1 MDNTDVDNV
10 KPTEECHEVHNV
22 DESDRLVGQ
31 LFCSRDQAWHFYK
44 GFAREH
50 GFSARKGTTRL
61 DVEGDVKTQEFCC
74 SKEGFRV
81 SKVNTVDRQRA
92 HTPVTRTGCKARVVV
107 TATNTNDQW
116 VISKS
121 DQKHNHA
128 LCTSAMT
135 PFMRSNRA
143 VSKADID
150 EATTLKEVS
159 VGTSQVMNYLTHQAG
174 GYHNVGFTHK
184 DLYNALQRDESGALY
199 NLIWS
204 DSTSRS
210 DYTCFGDV
218 IAFDTTYKDNLYGRP
233 IMPIVGV
240 NHHHNTIVFATAIIA
255 DETSQSFEWVLQNF
269 LEAMMNKSP
278 ISVVTDGDRAMQ
290 RAIKSVI
297 PYAKHR
303 LCSWHLSRNAQANI
317 GDPKFTAAFS
327 KCMASWWT
335 TKEFDIQW
343 RSIVSE
349 FNVHKHP
356 WVIEKGNTRHLWAQA
371 YLTGHLFAN
380 IRSTQ
385 RCESM
390 NASLAIALKHKKTY
404 LDVVHAI
411 EDGISRMRMN
421 ELKADYLSSHT
432 KPFQITKLVD
442 LESHAAAIFT
452 RESFRLFQDELIRE
466 TLYRIEAEIKSLS
479 DECQHYILSKY
490 AEKNRKFEISFDSRT
505 KTLICSCKKFE
516 TVGLPCRHQL
526 HILKQLDYTYLP
538 GTLIQSRWTN
548 DAKASAPSYV
558 DLNVSPEVM
567 QMARF
572 AALRSTSSRLCYI
585 ASKTGESFKTARD
598 EMKKLIEELENSFG
612 LNHSVNQSIVVNN
625 VCDPQRKQRKRKE
638 VPKNKVEKKIRRCGY
653 CNGEGHNKL
662 TCPQVKLS
670 LSTSTQPTSTDFFE
684 DGME

>member
-1 MDNTDVDNV
+1 MPHPIESSTTEHVQNEPLLTSPSTPGALNLHNKIFSMDNTDVDNV

-61 DVEGDVKTQEFCC
+61 DVEGNLKTQEFCC
-74 SKEGFRV
+74 SKEG
-81 SKVNTVDRQRA
+81 
-92 HTPVTRTGCKARVVV
+92 
-107 TATNTNDQW
+107 
-116 VISKS
+116 
-121 DQKHNHA
+121 
-128 LCTSAMT
+128 
-135 PFMRSNRA
+135 A

-150 EATTLKEVS
+150 EATTLKEVG
-159 VGTSQVMNYLTHQAG
+159 VGMSQVMNYLTQQAG

-184 DLYNALQRDESGALY
+184 DLCNALQRGKAKEIVDGDVNALIAYFDYKKHDNPGFFMTYSVDESGALY
-199 NLIWS
+199 NIIWS

-297 PYAKHR
+297 PYAKHI

-317 GDPKFTAAFS
+317 
-327 KCMASWWT
+327 
-335 TKEFDIQW
+335 
-343 RSIVSE
+343 E
-349 FNVHKHP
+349 FNIQKHP
-356 WVIEKGNTRHLWAQA
+356 WVIEKGNTRNLWEQA
-371 YLTGHLFAN
+371 YLTGHFFAN

-390 NASLAIALKHKKTY
+390 NASLDIALKHKKTY
-404 LDVVHAI
+404 LDVVRAI

-442 LESHAAAIFT
+442 LESHTAAIFT
-452 RESFRLFQDELIRE
+452 RESFRVFQDELIRE

-516 TVGLPCRHQL
+516 TVGLSCRHQL

-548 DAKASAPSYV
+548 DAKASAPT
-558 DLNVSPEVM
+558 M
-567 QMARF
+567 
-572 AALRSTSSRLCYI
+572 
-585 ASKTGESFKTARD
+585 
-598 EMKKLIEELENSFG
+598 LI
-612 LNHSVNQSIVVNN
+612 
-625 VCDPQRKQRKRKE
+625 
-638 VPKNKVEKKIRRCGY
+638 
-653 CNGEGHNKL
+653 
-662 TCPQVKLS
+662 
-670 LSTSTQPTSTDFFE
+670 
-684 DGME
+684 

>member
-61 DVEGDVKTQEFCC
+61 DVEGNVKTQEFCC
-74 SKEGFRV
+74 SKEWFRV

-92 HTPVTRTGCKARVVV
+92 HTPVTRTG
-107 TATNTNDQW
+107 
-116 VISKS
+116 S
-121 DQKHNHA
+121 
-128 LCTSAMT
+128 
-135 PFMRSNRA
+135 

-150 EATTLKEVS
+150 EATTLKEVG
-159 VGTSQVMNYLTHQAG
+159 VGTSQVMNYLTQQAG

-218 IAFDTTYKDNLYGRP
+218 IVFDTTYKDNLYGRP

-327 KCMASWWT
+327 KCMASWWI

-343 RSIVSE
+343 RSVVSE
-349 FNVHKHP
+349 FNVQKHP

-371 YLTGHLFAN
+371 YLTGHFFAN

-404 LDVVHAI
+404 LDVVRAI

-421 ELKADYLSSHT
+421 ELKEDYLSSHT

-452 RESFRLFQDELIRE
+452 RESFLVFQDELIRE

-505 KTLICSCKKFE
+505 KTLICSSKKFE

-538 GTLIQSRWTN
+538 ETLIQSRWTN

-572 AALRSTSSRLCYI
+572 ADLRSTSSRLCYI
-585 ASKTGESFKTARD
+585 ASKTDESFKTARD

-625 VCDPQRKQRKRKE
+625 VRDPQRKQRKRKE

-662 TCPQVKLS
+662 TFPQVKLS
-670 LSTSTQPTSTDFFE
+670 LSTST
-684 DGME
+684 

>member
-61 DVEGDVKTQEFCC
+61 EVEGNVKTQEFCC
-74 SKEGFRV
+74 SKEG
-81 SKVNTVDRQRA
+81 
-92 HTPVTRTGCKARVVV
+92 
-107 TATNTNDQW
+107 
-116 VISKS
+116 
-121 DQKHNHA
+121 
-128 LCTSAMT
+128 
-135 PFMRSNRA
+135 A

-150 EATTLKEVS
+150 EATTLKEVG
-159 VGTSQVMNYLTHQAG
+159 VGTSQVMNYLTQQAG

-184 DLYNALQRDESGALY
+184 DLYNALQRGKAKEIVDGDVNALIAY
-199 NLIWS
+199 FDYKNMMIPGQCRGLSNLLSLMLSTDYVLGIFLAMHKLTLVTHSLQQHSQNAWLPGGQPRNLIFNGVRLFQN
-204 DSTSRS
+204 STS
-210 DYTCFGDV
+210 
-218 IAFDTTYKDNLYGRP
+218 
-233 IMPIVGV
+233 
-240 NHHHNTIVFATAIIA
+240 
-255 DETSQSFEWVLQNF
+255 
-269 LEAMMNKSP
+269 KS
-278 ISVVTDGDRAMQ
+278 IHG
-290 RAIKSVI
+290 
-297 PYAKHR
+297 
-303 LCSWHLSRNAQANI
+303 
-317 GDPKFTAAFS
+317 
-327 KCMASWWT
+327 
-335 TKEFDIQW
+335 
-343 RSIVSE
+343 
-349 FNVHKHP
+349 
-356 WVIEKGNTRHLWAQA
+356 
-371 YLTGHLFAN
+371 
-380 IRSTQ
+380 
-385 RCESM
+385 CESM
-390 NASLAIALKHKKTY
+390 NASLAIALKHNKTY
-404 LDVVHAI
+404 LDVVRAI

-452 RESFRLFQDELIRE
+452 RESFRVFQDELIRE
-466 TLYRIEAEIKSLS
+466 TL
-479 DECQHYILSKY
+479 
-490 AEKNRKFEISFDSRT
+490 
-505 KTLICSCKKFE
+505 
-516 TVGLPCRHQL
+516 
-526 HILKQLDYTYLP
+526 
-538 GTLIQSRWTN
+538 WTN

-625 VCDPQRKQRKRKE
+625 VRDPQRKQRKRKE

-662 TCPQVKLS
+662 TCPEVKLS

>member
-31 LFCSRDQAWHFYK
+31 LFCSHDQAWHFYK

-50 GFSARKGTTRL
+50 GFSARKGTHGLTWKGCE
-61 DVEGDVKTQEFCC
+61 DTEFCC
-74 SKEGFRV
+74 SKEGFQV

-150 EATTLKEVS
+150 EATTLKEV
-159 VGTSQVMNYLTHQAG
+159 
-174 GYHNVGFTHK
+174 
-184 DLYNALQRDESGALY
+184 DESGALY

-233 IMPIVGV
+233 IVPIVGV

-255 DETSQSFEWVLQNF
+255 DETSQSFEWVLHNF
-269 LEAMMNKSP
+269 LEAMMKITYFCCNRW
-278 ISVVTDGDRAMQ
+278 DRAMQ
-290 RAIKSVI
+290 RAINLLSLMLSTDYVLGIFLAMHKLTLVTQSLQQHSQNAWLPGGQPRNLIFNGV
-297 PYAKHR
+297 R
-303 LCSWHLSRNAQANI
+303 LFQNSTS
-317 GDPKFTAAFS
+317 T
-327 KCMASWWT
+327 
-335 TKEFDIQW
+335 
-343 RSIVSE
+343 SI
-349 FNVHKHP
+349 H
-356 WVIEKGNTRHLWAQA
+356 G
-371 YLTGHLFAN
+371 
-380 IRSTQ
+380 
-385 RCESM
+385 CESM

-404 LDVVHAI
+404 LDVVRAI

-432 KPFQITKLVD
+432 KPFRSQNWSTLKAMPLRFLPANLFVCSKMN
-442 LESHAAAIFT
+442 LYGRHCT
-452 RESFRLFQDELIRE
+452 GLRQRLSPYQM
-466 TLYRIEAEIKSLS
+466 
-479 DECQHYILSKY
+479 
-490 AEKNRKFEISFDSRT
+490 N
-505 KTLICSCKKFE
+505 

-567 QMARF
+567 QMARL

-585 ASKTGESFKTARD
+585 ASKTDESFKTARD

-612 LNHSVNQSIVVNN
+612 LNHSVN
-625 VCDPQRKQRKRKE
+625 
-638 VPKNKVEKKIRRCGY
+638 
-653 CNGEGHNKL
+653 
-662 TCPQVKLS
+662 
-670 LSTSTQPTSTDFFE
+670 
-684 DGME
+684 

>member
-10 KPTEECHEVHNV
+10 KPTDECHEVHNV

-61 DVEGDVKTQEFCC
+61 DVEGNVKTQEFCC

-92 HTPVTRTGCKARVVV
+92 HTPVTKQDVRLE
-107 TATNTNDQW
+107 
-116 VISKS
+116 S
-121 DQKHNHA
+121 
-128 LCTSAMT
+128 
-135 PFMRSNRA
+135 A

-150 EATTLKEVS
+150 EATTLKEVG
-159 VGTSQVMNYLTHQAG
+159 VGTSQVMNYLTQQAG

-184 DLYNALQRDESGALY
+184 DLYNALQRGKAKEIVDGDVNALIAYFDYKKHDDPGFFMTYSVDESGALY

-297 PYAKHR
+297 PYAKHK

-343 RSIVSE
+343 
-349 FNVHKHP
+349 
-356 WVIEKGNTRHLWAQA
+356 
-371 YLTGHLFAN
+371 
-380 IRSTQ
+380 
-385 RCESM
+385 CESM

-404 LDVVHAI
+404 LDVVRAI

-452 RESFRLFQDELIRE
+452 RESFRVFQDELIRE

-585 ASKTGESFKTARD
+585 ASKTDESFKTARD

-625 VCDPQRKQRKRKE
+625 VRDPQRKQRKRKE

>member
-50 GFSARKGTTRL
+50 GFSAR
-61 DVEGDVKTQEFCC
+61 
-74 SKEGFRV
+74 FRV

-107 TATNTNDQW
+107 TTTNTNDQW

-150 EATTLKEVS
+150 EATTLKEVG
-159 VGTSQVMNYLTHQAG
+159 VGTSQVMNYLTQQAG

-240 NHHHNTIVFATAIIA
+240 NHHHNTIVFATAIIT

-297 PYAKHR
+297 PYAKHI
-303 LCSWHLSRNAQANI
+303 LCSWHLSRNVQANI

-349 FNVHKHP
+349 FNVQKHP

-371 YLTGHLFAN
+371 YLTGHFFAN

-404 LDVVHAI
+404 LDVVRAI

-452 RESFRLFQDELIRE
+452 RESFRVFQDELIRE

-479 DECQHYILSKY
+479 DECQHYILSK
-490 AEKNRKFEISFDSRT
+490 
-505 KTLICSCKKFE
+505 
-516 TVGLPCRHQL
+516 
-526 HILKQLDYTYLP
+526 
-538 GTLIQSRWTN
+538 
-548 DAKASAPSYV
+548 
-558 DLNVSPEVM
+558 
-567 QMARF
+567 F
-572 AALRSTSSRLCYI
+572 AALRSMSSRLCYI
-585 ASKTGESFKTARD
+585 ASKTDESFKTARD

-625 VCDPQRKQRKRKE
+625 VRDPQRKQRKRKE

>member
-1 MDNTDVDNV
+1 MLYPPFNYHYQCHILLKAARLKHVQNEPLLTSPSTPGALNLHNKIFAMDNSDVDNV

-44 GFAREH
+44 GFTREH

-61 DVEGDVKTQEFCC
+61 DVEGNVKTQEFCC

-92 HTPVTRTGCKARVVV
+92 HTPVTRTG
-107 TATNTNDQW
+107 
-116 VISKS
+116 S
-121 DQKHNHA
+121 
-128 LCTSAMT
+128 
-135 PFMRSNRA
+135 

-150 EATTLKEVS
+150 EATTLKEVG
-159 VGTSQVMNYLTHQAG
+159 VGTSQVMNYLTQQAG

-184 DLYNALQRDESGALY
+184 DLYNALQRGKAKEIVDGDVNALIAYFDYKKHDDPGFFMTYSVDESGALY

-255 DETSQSFEWVLQNF
+255 DETSQSFEWVLQNY

-297 PYAKHR
+297 PYAKHI

-317 GDPKFTAAFS
+317 GDPKFTATFS

-343 RSIVSE
+343 RSVVSE
-349 FNVHKHP
+349 FNVQKHP
-356 WVIEKGNTRHLWAQA
+356 WVIEKGNTQYLWAQA
-371 YLTGHLFAN
+371 YLTGHFFAN

-404 LDVVHAI
+404 LDIVRAI
-411 EDGISRMRMN
+411 EDGISIIRMN

-452 RESFRLFQDELIRE
+452 RESFRVFQDELIRE

-479 DECQHYILSKY
+479 DECQHYILSK
-490 AEKNRKFEISFDSRT
+490 
-505 KTLICSCKKFE
+505 
-516 TVGLPCRHQL
+516 
-526 HILKQLDYTYLP
+526 
-538 GTLIQSRWTN
+538 WTN

-585 ASKTGESFKTARD
+585 ASKTDESFKTARD

-625 VCDPQRKQRKRKE
+625 VRDPQRKQRKRKE
-638 VPKNKVEKKIRRCGY
+638 VPKNKVKKKIRRCGY

-670 LSTSTQPTSTDFFE
+670 LSISTQPTSTDFFE